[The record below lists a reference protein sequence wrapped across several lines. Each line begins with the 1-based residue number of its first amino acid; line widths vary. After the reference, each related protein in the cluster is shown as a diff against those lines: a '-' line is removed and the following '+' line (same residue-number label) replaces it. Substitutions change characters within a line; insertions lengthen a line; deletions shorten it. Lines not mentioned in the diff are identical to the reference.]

1 VPRDV
6 TLPAPT
12 TPFIGRRR
20 ALRTLADLFDRGER
34 LVSIVGAG
42 GIGKTRLSVEY
53 GRRRAERGDPVR
65 FCELTEQHD
74 AEGLVTA
81 VARGVGAR
89 GVDEDEVVA
98 ALRRLRRGL
107 LILDNFEQLAAH
119 AGLLAGWLERCP
131 ELRVLVTS
139 REVLRLEGEVVLE
152 LGPLELS
159 APRDEDRPSEA
170 LMLWSTARQ
179 RIDPSYSTAGDDTE
193 ALEEIVRRLD
203 GIPLAIELAA
213 ARANLMSTPQLRD
226 RLNRRFDV
234 LRQRSRDRS
243 ARRATM
249 EGALDWSWDL
259 LEPPER
265 EALAQCSVFRGGF
278 SLDAAEAVIDLRD
291 LPELLPDLPDLPDL
305 PAPEDA
311 PPVLDVL
318 QALRDKSLLRR
329 MEDAPGRLTMYATI
343 RDYGARKLAADPARR
358 RAAERRHGAFFAAFG
373 RRLVEAS
380 LGTTGADALSELAA
394 DLDNLLAVGERAVSR
409 EAPDVKEVEDAL
421 DAAVAADAVFSTRGP
436 AGGHQELLDAL
447 VEVAAEV
454 DAGALARA
462 RALRARGL
470 LLARRGR
477 IAAGRRDLEAAVELA
492 GAEAAERSRALLDL
506 SWTYLRERDL
516 DRVEALGREAL
527 ELARAAGDRQL
538 EGMVL
543 GALGAPPKERGDDAR
558 AADLYGRALSIHRE
572 TGNRWYEGLA
582 HTRLAI
588 LHLEHGDVD
597 RAREHAE
604 EALTVHREFGIRVA
618 EALMLQCL
626 GGTSHVQG
634 QLEEARDCY
643 AESAA
648 MAGAI
653 GDPRLRGTGLGYRAV
668 AEIELGDLES
678 AREHLEAA
686 YRATTEVGEHRHA
699 ALYRAY
705 LGAIEALAGHP
716 DEAAAQIQRARQLL
730 AAHPDSK
737 LEASV
742 DVLAALPEITRAAR
756 GEAEAR
762 AEAEATLE
770 RALEPRGTLAAPE
783 RSSADV
789 RIALRIVRH
798 ALDALDQAGDSDE
811 ALRVDP
817 SGAWFEPPDG
827 ERVDCRRRQALR
839 RILVRLAR
847 QRVQQ
852 PGSPIAA
859 DALIA
864 AGWPDEKMSAA
875 SAQNRLYVTI
885 NRLRQ
890 LGLGEHLQLVE
901 GGYRLDPE
909 VPLALVPE

>member
-1 VPRDV
+1 M

-20 ALRTLADLFDRGER
+20 ALRTLGDLFDRGER

-42 GIGKTRLSVEY
+42 GIGKTRLSLEH
-53 GRRRAERGDPVR
+53 GRRRAERGDTVR
-65 FCELTEQHD
+65 FCELAEQSD

-81 VARGVGAR
+81 VARCVGAR
-89 GVDEDEVVA
+89 GVDEDEVIS

-107 LILDNFEQLAAH
+107 LILDNFEQLATH
-119 AGLLAGWLERCP
+119 AGVLGGWLEECP
-131 ELRVLVTS
+131 ELRVLVSS

-152 LGPLELS
+152 LGPLELQ
-159 APRDEDRPSEA
+159 APDDEDRPSEA

-179 RIDPSYSTAGDDTE
+179 RMDPSYSTAADDLE

-213 ARANLMSTPQLRD
+213 ARANLMSTQQLRD

-249 EGALDWSWDL
+249 EGALDWSWEL
-259 LEPPER
+259 LEPWER
-265 EALAQCSVFRGGF
+265 AALRQCAVFRGGF
-278 SLDAAEAVIDLRD
+278 SLDAAEAVVDLD
-291 LPELLPDLPDLPDL
+291 ADD
-305 PAPEDA
+305 AA
-311 PPVLDVL
+311 PPVLDAL

-329 MEDAPGRLTMYATI
+329 VEDEPGRLTMFATI
-343 RDYGARKLAADPARR
+343 RDYGARKLAEDPDAAL
-358 RAAERRHGAFFAAFG
+358 AAERRHGRFFAAMG

-380 LGTTGADALSELAA
+380 LGLSGADALTDLAA
-394 DLDNLLAVGERAVSR
+394 DLDNALAVMERAVSR
-409 EAPDVKEVEDAL
+409 AEPTADEVEDAL
-421 DAAVAADAVFSTRGP
+421 DAAVAADTVFSTRGP
-436 AGGHQELLDAL
+436 TGGHQELLDAL
-447 VEVAAEV
+447 IGVAEAVEA
-454 DAGALARA
+454 DPLRRA
-462 RALRARGL
+462 RALRVRGL
-470 LLARRGR
+470 VLGGRGR
-477 IAAGRRDLEAAVELA
+477 IGAARRDLELAVSLAAGDPSEQ
-492 GAEAAERSRALLDL
+492 GRALLDL
-506 SWTYLRERDL
+506 SWTHLRERDL
-516 DRVEALGREAL
+516 DRVEALCEEAL
-527 ELARAAGDRQL
+527 ALARDAEDRQL

-543 GALGAPPKERGDDAR
+543 GALGAPPKERGDDAK
-558 AADLYGRALSIHRE
+558 AAELYGQALSIHRE

-626 GGTSHVQG
+626 GGTSHVEG

-643 AESAA
+643 AESALI
-648 MAGAI
+648 AGAI
-653 GDPRLRGTGLGYRAV
+653 GDPRLQGTGLGYRGV
-668 AEIELGDLES
+668 AELELGDLES
-678 AREHLEAA
+678 ARENLEEA
-686 YRATTEVGEHRHA
+686 YRATVEVGEHRHG
-699 ALYRAY
+699 ALFRAY
-705 LGAIEALAGHP
+705 AGAIEAIAGHP
-716 DEAAAQIQRARQLL
+716 EDAAAQIERARERL
-730 AAHPDSK
+730 AEHPDAK

-756 GEAEAR
+756 GDADARAAAEA
-762 AEAEATLE
+762 ALE
-770 RALEPRGTLAAPE
+770 GALEPRGTLEDPE

-798 ALDALDQAGDSDE
+798 ALDALDQAGDSE
-811 ALRVDP
+811 RALRVDP
-817 SGAWFEPPDG
+817 SGAWFEPPEKD
-827 ERVDCRRRQALR
+827 RVDCRRRQALR

-852 PGSPIAA
+852 PGAPIAPE
-859 DALIA
+859 ALIA

-901 GGYRLDPE
+901 GGYRLDPDL
-909 VPLALVPE
+909 PLALVPE